1 MPKKAA
7 CTQPTAQ
14 TEQSLNLNSAHE
26 MPAVAHAPRFGV
38 YSAAVYN
45 DEIETSH
52 FSDVQAACNL
62 PHRSKRLYDGDSDGK
77 SETYPVELSIK
88 FHKTPVARHC
98 HRGIRPRNLVPAQ
111 RLRCRNHHQM
121 IHKPVGH
128 PAYSASNKP
137 RPAARRLSQIGR
149 LSV

>member
-38 YSAAVYN
+38 YSVAVYN

-52 FSDVQAACNL
+52 FADVQAACAHVAQE
-62 PHRSKRLYDGDSDGK
+62 PATSFAATKGCMMATAMAKAKPIRLNF
-77 SETYPVELSIK
+77 L
-88 FHKTPVARHC
+88 
-98 HRGIRPRNLVPAQ
+98 
-111 RLRCRNHHQM
+111 
-121 IHKPVGH
+121 
-128 PAYSASNKP
+128 
-137 RPAARRLSQIGR
+137 
-149 LSV
+149 

>member
-88 FHKTPVARHC
+88 
-98 HRGIRPRNLVPAQ
+98 RPSPDIAIVEYTRETLFQ
-111 RLRCRNHHQM
+111 R
-121 IHKPVGH
+121 KG
-128 PAYSASNKP
+128 
-137 RPAARRLSQIGR
+137 RRVEITIKR
-149 LSV
+149 YAP